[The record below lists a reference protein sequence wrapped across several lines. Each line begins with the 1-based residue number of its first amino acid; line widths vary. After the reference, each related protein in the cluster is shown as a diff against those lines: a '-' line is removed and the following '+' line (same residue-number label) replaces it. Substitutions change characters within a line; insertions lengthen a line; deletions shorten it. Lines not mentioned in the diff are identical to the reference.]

1 MMPFMRGRKSFDYHF
16 GFGDAITFVTF
27 VFLLVLLNDLHR
39 LNHHN
44 VYS

>member
-1 MMPFMRGRKSFDYHF
+1 MMPFKRGRKSFDDHF
-16 GFGDAITFVTF
+16 GFGDAMTFVTF
-27 VFLLVLLNDLHR
+27 VFLVLLNDLHR